1 MINPAF
7 TPDCFKIMTLF
18 SVSPG
23 SRHNRNE
30 IKEKIGLN
38 NVPLDNALFRLL
50 NSSILKK
57 EGNFYSVNFENE
69 EGKKIIAMCSS
80 QYKEMREMPF
90 NDFLAFFIFKIYRV
104 KI

>member
-69 EGKKIIAMCSS
+69 EGKKCLLPA
-80 QYKEMREMPF
+80 
-90 NDFLAFFIFKIYRV
+90 NGLD
-104 KI
+104 